1 MKTTKTIKDMSDIIR
16 EYKEYQELE
25 AQLKAQMDEL
35 KEQAIK
41 IMDSEAIDE
50 FTCDEGKVTYREVL
64 SNRFASTE
72 FKKIHGDLYKAF
84 TRQTSSMRFT
94 CK

>member
-25 AQLKAQMDEL
+25 AQLKAQMNEL

-84 TRQTSSMRFT
+84 TRQTSSMKFT